1 MVRFSA
7 RQFVALGQTL
17 RELANLAAVAL
28 AFGQFVGQGFLSWG
42 LVGFRTI
49 RRRHAVRH
57 LILRILAGL
66 FAVVPAT
73 ALAQSPKAATYIT
86 DEEIK
91 KVNSLPGVDR
101 QIVSV
106 DIGKL
111 NEAVGVI
118 HRGPT
123 GPAARGAA
131 PAAGGGGRGAAA
143 PGEPC
148 GQQITA
154 PPAGAANGIAHDGQ
168 TETYVIISGGGTLV
182 TGGHIAN
189 GRRSAPDSDVT
200 RILNGPS
207 CSGIIAGLDIVSKQV
222 KTGDLIIIP
231 AGVPH
236 GWSEIPDHVDYLS
249 VRPDPDR
256 VLPRDYVNPALKK

>member
-1 MVRFSA
+1 MRNV
-7 RQFVALGQTL
+7 TL
-17 RELANLAAVAL
+17 RV
-28 AFGQFVGQGFLSWG
+28 
-42 LVGFRTI
+42 LVCVLTI
-49 RRRHAVRH
+49 APGIVR
-57 LILRILAGL
+57 
-66 FAVVPAT
+66 
-73 ALAQSPKAATYIT
+73 AQSPKSATYIT

-111 NEAVGVI
+111 NEAVGII

-123 GPAARGAA
+123 GA
-131 PAAGGGGRGAAA
+131 PAAGAAAGGAGRGAAA
-143 PGEPC
+143 QTEPC
-148 GQQITA
+148 GEQTTA
-154 PPAGAANGIAHDGQ
+154 PPANSANGIAHDAQ
-168 TETYVIISGGGTLV
+168 TETYVIVSGGGTLV
-182 TGGHIAN
+182 TGGRIVN

-207 CSGIIAGLDIVSKQV
+207 CSGVIAGADVVRKQV
-222 KTGDLIIIP
+222 KTGDVIIIP

-236 GWSEIPDHVDYLS
+236 GWSDIPDHVDYLS

-256 VLPRDYVNPALKK
+256 VLPKDYVNPALRK